1 MWTRGRRR
9 NNVPH
14 WHRRSRSSSIVYGV
28 TPRSAAETLS
38 MHATFQHPHLTL
50 QWWDDFRW
58 PLSIGAHSPALNI
71 RLRRIYLNGRAHLP
85 LEMRDGW
92 TFKWTKGS
100 LCVCEAPRCAGQLA
114 LRRLFLLPKVTFYV
128 LSRLRWLG
136 ECFWPPASTTLQ
148 YEEAA
153 GNFVLRPA
161 FIVLP

>member
-14 WHRRSRSSSIVYGV
+14 WHRRSQQQCIWCDPSTRSSNSLNACYISTSSFNFTMVRWFPL
-28 TPRSAAETLS
+28 TFINRRALTRSEYQT
-38 MHATFQHPHLTL
+38 ME
-50 QWWDDFRW
+50 
-58 PLSIGAHSPALNI
+58 NI
-71 RLRRIYLNGRAHLP
+71 LINGRAHLP

-100 LCVCEAPRCAGQLA
+100 LCVCEAPWCAGQLA

-148 YEEAA
+148 YEEAV